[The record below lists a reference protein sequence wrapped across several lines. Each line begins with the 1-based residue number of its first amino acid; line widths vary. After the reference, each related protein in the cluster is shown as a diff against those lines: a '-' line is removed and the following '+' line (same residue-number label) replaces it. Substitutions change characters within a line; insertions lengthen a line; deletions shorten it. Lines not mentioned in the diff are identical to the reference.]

1 MAEEARTQRD
11 LESRD
16 SEKRDEPWVQSRQL
30 PDPDPR
36 PGLDHRYVRS
46 SYRGQEDNIN
56 VSQAMRDGWVP
67 VKASEYPELKMLPDR
82 NSQFPD
88 SVEYGGLLLMVRPSE
103 IGEKIAAHG
112 DAEMKAQIEG
122 LDRNYFR
129 EEDPRMP
136 MLDSDRRTKITFGD
150 N

>member
-1 MAEEARTQRD
+1 MAEEARTERD

-16 SEKRDEPWVQSRQL
+16 SEKRETPWVPSRQL

-67 VKASEYPELKMLPDR
+67 CKASEYPELKIIPDR
-82 NSQFPD
+82 NSQYAD
-88 SVEYGGLLLMVRPSE
+88 GIEVGGLLLMKRPSE
-103 IGEKIAAHG
+103 IGEQIAAHG
-112 DAEMKAQIEG
+112 DAEMKAQMEG

-136 MLDSDRRTKITFGD
+136 MLNSDRRTKITFGD

>member
-1 MAEEARTQRD
+1 MI
-11 LESRD
+11 
-16 SEKRDEPWVQSRQL
+16 
-30 PDPDPR
+30 R
-36 PGLDHRYVRS
+36 PSTL
-46 SYRGQEDNIN
+46 
-56 VSQAMRDGWVP
+56 
-67 VKASEYPELKMLPDR
+67 AS
-82 NSQFPD
+82 
-88 SVEYGGLLLMVRPSE
+88 GLLVTLLSGLPGGVAWSAEPCRVLTGARVHLPSGPVDNAAVVV

-136 MLDSDRRTKITFGD
+136 MLDSDRRTKISFGD

>member
-1 MAEEARTQRD
+1 
-11 LESRD
+11 
-16 SEKRDEPWVQSRQL
+16 
-30 PDPDPR
+30 
-36 PGLDHRYVRS
+36 
-46 SYRGQEDNIN
+46 
-56 VSQAMRDGWVP
+56 
-67 VKASEYPELKMLPDR
+67 
-82 NSQFPD
+82 
-88 SVEYGGLLLMVRPSE
+88 MVRPSE

-112 DAEMKAQIEG
+112 NAEMKAQIEG